1 MARTLTEVVGSLPPE
16 RQARVSARHLEL
28 EREVEDLRQLRKVV
42 GKAQSEIAFALKIK
56 QPSVSKIERQ
66 ADMYLSTLRTYVEA
80 LGGHLE
86 LVVHLPDRPPMKLHG
101 LADLVQ
107 EDPPR
112 PQARASR
119 RVKAPAAA

>member
-1 MARTLTEVVGSLPPE
+1 MARTLTEVVGSLSPE
-16 RQARVSARHLEL
+16 RQARVSARRLEL
-28 EREVEDLRQLRKVV
+28 QRDVESLRQLRQVA
-42 GKAQSEIAFALKIK
+42 GKAQSEIASALKIK

-86 LVVHLPDRPPMKLHG
+86 LVIHLPDRPPLKLHG
-101 LADLVQ
+101 LTDLA
-107 EDPPR
+107 EEASPR

-119 RVKAPAAA
+119 RVKAAAG